1 MGTAPA
7 THSLTAPTVNALADG
22 LNKGEFV
29 PFYQP
34 LWDVQHQCWEGAE
47 TLIRWQHPTEGLI
60 QSDTFIPV
68 AEQSGLILELGAFV
82 LRAACQQ
89 MMHWRQRG
97 LPEGIIAVNVSA
109 LQIHQ
114 PDFVEDLARI
124 LRDTGLPGGYANPDR
139 KPASLPGAG
148 HSPVHR
154 RFWYREFVA
163 GTLAMLPSDPPK
175 NRQNLCHA
183 YDNRAKGLRH
193 YRKRHHPWP

>member
-124 LRDTGLPGGYANPDR
+124 LRDTGLPA
-139 KPASLPGAG
+139 PAL
-148 HSPVHR
+148 
-154 RFWYREFVA
+154 ELELTE
-163 GTLAMLPSDPPK
+163 TLALRI
-175 NRQNLCHA
+175 RQS
-183 YDNRAKGLRH
+183 
-193 YRKRHHPWP
+193 